1 MSDPGPRNN
10 EIPPLEQLLSL
21 QEIEDLATQRLL
33 SPQALSY
40 YTSATDDE
48 LTKRDN
54 GLAYRAILL
63 RPRIFVDCSICDL
76 STRLL
81 GHSLRIPIFVSP
93 SAQNALAHPDAER
106 GVAAACSRFGAL
118 QIISKNASLPVA
130 DIVAA
135 GPDAVFAWQ
144 LYIVKDID
152 ETRRDLARLKAIP
165 QVKFI
170 VLTVDAPFP
179 GKREREVRFKAA
191 EVAAGRAQPQG
202 WGTESALTWR
212 KTLAWLQGETDLP
225 IVLKGVQ
232 THEDAY
238 AASLFPAVK
247 AIILSNHGG
256 RALDTAPPPVQ
267 TLLEIRRFCPQVL
280 RDLPV
285 LVDGGVRRG
294 TDVVKALALGAT
306 AVGIGRAALY
316 GLAVGGQKG
325 VERTLESESRLS
337 LWHAVSWLTDASFY
351 LVLAEET
358 TTAMRLLGARRVSE
372 LSPRHVSPPFYYYL
386 LHVRESQEHC

>member
-1 MSDPGPRNN
+1 MGDSASRKHAKP
-10 EIPPLEQLLSL
+10 PPLSQILSL
-21 QEIEDLATQRLL
+21 QEMEDLAMQRL

-40 YTSATDDE
+40 YTSAADDE
-48 LTKRDN
+48 ITKRDN
-54 GLAYRAILL
+54 GLAYRSILL
-63 RPRIFVDCSICDL
+63 RPRVFVDCTHCDL

-81 GHSLRIPIFVSP
+81 GHSLRVPIFVSP

-118 QIISKNASLPVA
+118 QIISKNASLPVGE
-130 DIVAA
+130 IVQA

-144 LYIVKDID
+144 LYIVKDVE
-152 ETRRDLARLKAIP
+152 ETRADLARLKENP
-165 QVKFI
+165 QVKMI
-170 VLTVDAPFP
+170 VLTIDAPFP
-179 GKREREVRFKAA
+179 GKRERELRFRAA
-191 EVAAGRAQPQG
+191 EVAAGRAQAQS

-256 RALDTAPPPVQ
+256 RALDTASPPIQ

-280 RDLPV
+280 GQLPV
-285 LVDGGVRRG
+285 LVDGGIKRG
-294 TDVVKALALGAT
+294 TDVVKALALGAR
-306 AVGIGRAALY
+306 AVGIGRAALF
-316 GLAVGGQKG
+316 GLAVGGQQG
-325 VERTLESESRLS
+325 VERTLESESFVKPGHS
-337 LWHAVSWLTDASFY
+337 SKQAIKLTSH
-351 LVLAEET
+351 
-358 TTAMRLLGARRVSE
+358 LL
-372 LSPRHVSPPFYYYL
+372 FFF
-386 LHVRESQEHC
+386 

>member
-1 MSDPGPRNN
+1 MSDSASRKDA
-10 EIPPLEQLLSL
+10 ELPPLSQILSL
-21 QEIEDLATQRLL
+21 QELEDLALPRL
-33 SPQALSY
+33 SPKALSY

-48 LTKRDN
+48 ITKRAN
-54 GLAYRAILL
+54 GLAYRLILL
-63 RPRIFVDCSICDL
+63 RPRIFVDCTLCDL
-76 STRLL
+76 STSLL
-81 GHSLRIPIFVSP
+81 GHRLKIPIFVSP

-130 DIVAA
+130 DIVRA
-135 GPDAVFAWQ
+135 GPSAVFAWQ
-144 LYIVKDID
+144 LYIVKDIE
-152 ETRRDLARLKAIP
+152 ETKSDLARLKSIP

-191 EVAAGRAQPQG
+191 EVAAGAAPQG

-212 KTLAWLQGETDLP
+212 KTLAWLQSETDLP

-238 AASLFPAVK
+238 AASLFPSVK

-256 RALDTAPPPVQ
+256 RALDTTSPPIH

-285 LVDGGVRRG
+285 LVDGGIKRG
-294 TDVVKALALGAT
+294 TDVVKALALGAR
-306 AVGIGRAALY
+306 AVGIGRAALF
-316 GLAVGGQKG
+316 GLAVGGQQG
-325 VERTLESESRLS
+325 VERTLES
-337 LWHAVSWLTDASFY
+337 
-351 LVLAEET
+351 
-358 TTAMRLLGARRVSE
+358 G
-372 LSPRHVSPPFYYYL
+372 
-386 LHVRESQEHC
+386 

>member
-1 MSDPGPRNN
+1 MSDPGPRDN

-48 LTKRDN
+48 LTKRAN
-54 GLAYRAILL
+54 GLAYRAVLL

-81 GHSLRIPIFVSP
+81 GHALRIPIFVSP

-135 GPDAVFAWQ
+135 GPRAVFAWQ

-256 RALDTAPPPVQ
+256 RALDTAAPPVQ

-306 AVGIGRAALY
+306 AVGIGRAALF

-325 VERTLESESRLS
+325 VERTLESESRLPT
-337 LWHAVSWLTDASFY
+337 VSVACVCWLK
-351 LVLAEET
+351 VLT
-358 TTAMRLLGARRVSE
+358 LLSI
-372 LSPRHVSPPFYYYL
+372 
-386 LHVRESQEHC
+386 